1 MKKDIKEFFEQEDH
15 GLQPEVIERLATF
28 LIEERQ
34 WIHIDSANSKAS
46 KVLVAVITSKID
58 SSRNKGGNKMYIE
71 GYQDGLIEAK
81 SIISEQLD

>member
-1 MKKDIKEFFEQEDH
+1 MQDDEQYSKGTDPLH
-15 GLQPEVIERLATF
+15 
-28 LIEERQ
+28 LI
-34 WIHIDSANSKAS
+34 
-46 KVLVAVITSKID
+46 SKID